1 VNHET
6 QRCTGGH
13 LKEVSALFVDILE
26 GAGRMRITVS
36 GKNINV
42 RPSIREY
49 IEGKLQ
55 KFDRYFNTD
64 VEIKVTVSVEKHR
77 QKVEVT
83 MPLKQGVIFRAEE
96 TSEDLYQS
104 VDMVMDKLTKQ
115 MRKHKTKIEKR
126 YHKHESIRVA
136 DIPDYEYDFD
146 ESKIVRTKSF
156 PIKPM
161 DPEEAVLQMEMLNHD
176 FFVFMNGE
184 TEEVNVVYI
193 RKDGNYGLIEPTL

>member
-1 VNHET
+1 
-6 QRCTGGH
+6 
-13 LKEVSALFVDILE
+13 
-26 GAGRMRITVS
+26 MRVIVS
-36 GKNINV
+36 GKNISV

-64 VEIKVTVSVEKHR
+64 IDIKVTISVEKNR
-77 QKVEVT
+77 QTVEVT
-83 MPLKQGVIFRAEE
+83 MPLKHGVIFRAEE
-96 TSEDLYQS
+96 TSDDLYTS
-104 VDMVMDKLTKQ
+104 VDLVMDKLMKQ

-126 YHKHESIRVA
+126 YHKHESIRAA
-136 DIPDYEYDFD
+136 DIPEYEGTES
-146 ESKIVRTKSF
+146 ESKIVKTKSF

-176 FFVFMNGE
+176 FFVFMNGD
-184 TEEVNVVYI
+184 TDEVNVVYI

>member
-1 VNHET
+1 
-6 QRCTGGH
+6 
-13 LKEVSALFVDILE
+13 
-26 GAGRMRITVS
+26 MRITVS

-42 RPSIREY
+42 RESLKEY
-49 IEGKLQ
+49 IEGKMS
-55 KFDRYFNTD
+55 KFDKYFTTD
-64 VEIKVTVSVEKHR
+64 IDVKVTLSVEKDRH
-77 QKVEVT
+77 KVEIT
-83 MPLKQGVIFRAEE
+83 MPLKQGVTFRAEE
-96 TSEDLYQS
+96 TSDDMYSS

-126 YHKHESIRVA
+126 YHKHESIRA
-136 DIPDYEYDFD
+136 SQIPDYEGDFD
-146 ESKIVRTKSF
+146 EKKIVRTKSF

-176 FFVFMNGE
+176 FYVFMNGE

>member
-1 VNHET
+1 
-6 QRCTGGH
+6 
-13 LKEVSALFVDILE
+13 
-26 GAGRMRITVS
+26 MRITVS